1 MPAAKTTV
9 IRHLFGGGWATDYG
23 PTVDI
28 SPDYSGK
35 VGGVTGRV
43 LIPFLVDAEN
53 CLFELDGG
61 PHKIGGTTKVN
72 SVAVAGGAAVTGV
85 YDYWKEGTAGAPSRK
100 RILHAGTVCMND
112 NNDGTYVNLFT
123 GLTANAI
130 PNYST
135 FDDLLIIANDS
146 GVDVPRSWDQVTA
159 QNLAGSPPTF
169 AFSCMHKN
177 RQWAAGVQSNPSRL
191 YYSINVDPTN
201 WTGAG
206 SGSIDIDISD
216 GDQITGLASHMDS
229 LWVFKGPNKGSIHRI
244 TGSSPTGSDA
254 FARITFVRGI
264 GAAWQNAIFPF
275 SDDLGFV
282 SQYGSVHS
290 LSATQAFGNFEE
302 SALSRPINIGWIR
315 SNLNYNRLRNIWAIT
330 DPLREVVYITASW
343 QASTTNNTVL
353 AMDFR
358 RAPDIIAWSKINA
371 YSMASLG
378 LFVDTAGLR
387 AIHGGGNDGFVR
399 KLNQVDRSIDT
410 TTGLAYKVTTPTL
423 NYGNPILLK
432 TLERGSVGIAP
443 KNNGTETFGWTRD
456 NNAQQTQTF
465 TQGGADVLG
474 PANANQFTLGTSTL
488 GGSQFVDRFMEFEQ
502 GGEFRGVQ
510 FQLTDNVNYQDLEV
524 HSITAAISGG
534 AESTETG
541 NF

>member
-1 MPAAKTTV
+1 MPSARTTT

-43 LIPFLVDAEN
+43 VIPFLVDAEN
-53 CLFELDGG
+53 VLFELDGG
-61 PHKIGGTTKVN
+61 PHKIGGATKLN
-72 SVAVAGGAAVTGV
+72 SSAVASGAVITGL
-85 YDYWKEGTAGAPSRK
+85 YDYWRQGAAGSPNRK
-100 RILHAGTVCMND
+100 RVLHAGTVCMND
-112 NNDGTYVNLFT
+112 NNDATFVNLFT
-123 GLTANAI
+123 GLVSGAI
-130 PNYST
+130 PSYST
-135 FDDLLIIANDS
+135 FNDLLIIANDS
-146 GVDVPRSWDQVTA
+146 GVDVPKSWDQTTA

-169 AFSCMHKN
+169 AFSAMHKN

-191 YYSINVDPTN
+191 YYSANVAPDN

-254 FARITFVRGI
+254 FARITFVRGL
-264 GAAWQNAIFPF
+264 GAAWQNAIFSF

-290 LSATQAFGNFEE
+290 LSATQSFGNFEE
-302 SALSRPINIGWIR
+302 SSLSRPLNIGWIR
-315 SNLNYNRLRNIWAIT
+315 QHLNYNRLRNIWAVT
-330 DPLREVVYITASW
+330 DPLREVVYFTASW
-343 QASTTNNTVL
+343 DASTTNNTVL

-358 RAPDIIAWSKINA
+358 RAPDVIAWSKINA

-378 LFVDTAGLR
+378 LFVDTAGIRRVL
-387 AIHGGGNDGFVR
+387 GGGNDGFVR
-399 KLNQVDRSIDT
+399 QLNVSDRSVDT
-410 TTGLAYKVTTPTL
+410 TTGIAYKVTTPAL
-423 NYGNPILLK
+423 NYGNPILTK
-432 TLERGSVGIAP
+432 TLQRGSVGIAP
-443 KNNGTETFGWTRD
+443 KGAFTETFGWARD

-474 PANANQFTLGTSTL
+474 PSTANQFTLGTSAL
-488 GGSQFVDRFMEFEQ
+488 GGSQFVDRFMEFET
-502 GGEFRGVQ
+502 GGEFRGIQ
-510 FQLTDNVNYQDLEV
+510 YQITDSANYQDLEV
-524 HSITAAISGG
+524 HSITVSIQGG
-534 AESTETG
+534 AESTESG

>member
-1 MPAAKTTV
+1 V
-9 IRHLFGGGWATDYG
+9 
-23 PTVDI
+23 
-28 SPDYSGK
+28 
-35 VGGVTGRV
+35 
-43 LIPFLVDAEN
+43 IPFLVDAEN
-53 CLFELDGG
+53 VLFELDGG
-61 PHKIGGTTKVN
+61 PHKIGGASKLN
-72 SVAVAGGAAVTGV
+72 SSAVAGGAAITGI
-85 YDYWKEGTAGAPSRK
+85 YDYWKEGTAGAPVRK
-100 RILHAGTVCMND
+100 RVLNAGTVCMND
-112 NNDGTYVNLFT
+112 NNDGTFVNLFT
-123 GLTANAI
+123 GLVSGAI

-135 FDDLLIIANDS
+135 FNDLLIIANDS
-146 GVDVPRSWDQVTA
+146 GVDVPKSWDQVTA

-169 AFSCMHKN
+169 AFSVMHKN

-254 FARITFVRGI
+254 FSRLTFVRGL
-264 GAAWQNAIFPF
+264 GASWQNAIFPF

-290 LSATQAFGNFEE
+290 LSASQAFGNFEE
-302 SALSRPINIGWIR
+302 AALSRPINIGWIR
-315 SNLNYNRLRNIWAIT
+315 THLNYNRLRNIWAVT
-330 DPLREVVYITASW
+330 DPLREVVYFTASW
-343 QASTTNNTVL
+343 DASTTNNTVL

-358 RAPDIIAWSKINA
+358 RAPEVIAWSKINA

-387 AIHGGGNDGFVR
+387 RVMGGGNDGFVR
-399 KLNQVDRSIDT
+399 QLNIVDRSIDT
-410 TTGLAYKVTTPTL
+410 TVGIGFKVTTPTV
-423 NYGNPILLK
+423 NYGNPLLIK

-443 KNNGTETFGWTRD
+443 KGNYNGTFGWMRD
-456 NNAQQTQTF
+456 GNAQQTQTF
-465 TQGGADVLG
+465 SQSGADVLG
-474 PANANQFTLGTSTL
+474 PASVNQFTLGTSAL
-488 GGSQFVDRFMEFEQ
+488 GGSTFVDRYMEFET
-502 GGEFRGVQ
+502 GGEFRGIQYQV
-510 FQLTDNVNYQDLEV
+510 TDSVNYQDLEL
-524 HSITAAISGG
+524 HSITTAITGG